1 MSALAPLSPIAADW
15 KLLQHPRA
23 LANGQADARA
33 MLDRAGEDVPPK

>member
-1 MSALAPLSPIAADW
+1 MSALAPLSPIDANW